1 MTAPSMT
8 SDLIALT
15 DQQCEVLQHTKWQAA
30 NRMYCGDRSDPV
42 LTALCEAG
50 LMKYCGTKAW
60 LPETEGYF
68 TITAAGNA
76 ALKARSSNVER

>member
-1 MTAPSMT
+1 MTT
-8 SDLIALT
+8 LT
-15 DQQCEVLQHTKWQAA
+15 DEQYETLHHTKWRAA

-42 LTALCEAG
+42 LVALCEAG

-60 LPETEGYF
+60 LPEGGGYF

-76 ALKARSSNVER
+76 ALKARQTETVG

>member
-1 MTAPSMT
+1 MSA
-8 SDLIALT
+8 SDITDLT
-15 DQQCEVLQHTKWQAA
+15 DQQREVLQHTTWRAA

-42 LTALCEAG
+42 LTGLCKAG

-68 TITAAGNA
+68 TITAAGIA
-76 ALKARSSNVER
+76 ALKVRDME